1 MLSGC
6 FLRQRE
12 TLRGAPE
19 IIYTSP
25 PFVDGES
32 FSMPVTRLNELDA
45 LRGLMLVLMTL
56 THLPTRLSSPLGQ
69 PFGYVSAAEGFVLL
83 SAYMAGL
90 VYGRTAQKHGID
102 AMAGAFW
109 RRAFKVYACH
119 LAILL
124 FLFSVIAFVG
134 LKVEQDAV
142 KNLMAFYLDYPGRA
156 FLAGAALLYKPP
168 LLDILPMYVL
178 FMLASPRLLCYG
190 LRHGWGGVMGLSI
203 SLWLLAQFGLG
214 QWVYDSTLR
223 AAGGKL
229 PFNETGAFAVFAWQ
243 FLWVLGLWM
252 GASRSEKNA
261 VPFVFPRWAVALC
274 VAIAL
279 LGFGWRHGV
288 GQVPFAYGV
297 TANILFDKWLLGPM
311 RMINLFALTVLVIRF
326 APRLVSLR
334 PRWPFLETLGSAS
347 LPVFAAHLVIV
358 LMTLALWGDS
368 PQARPWWGDALLL
381 AACFAL
387 LHIAALTTL
396 WVDRQS
402 ARLMEERAKRRRL
415 KKELKKLAGAVST
428 TEAAALRGEAPQRLS
443 EVRGANEPAPTFAP
457 K

>member
-1 MLSGC
+1 
-6 FLRQRE
+6 
-12 TLRGAPE
+12 
-19 IIYTSP
+19 
-25 PFVDGES
+25 
-32 FSMPVTRLNELDA
+32 MPVTRLNELDA

-90 VYGRTAQKHGID
+90 VYGRTAQKNGID

-124 FLFSVIAFVG
+124 FLFTVIAFVG
-134 LKVEQDAV
+134 MKVEQDAV
-142 KNLMAFYLDYPGRA
+142 KNLMSFYLDQPGAA

-178 FMLASPRLLCYG
+178 FMLASPWLMGYG
-190 LRHGWGGVMGLSI
+190 VRRGWRGVIALSI
-203 SLWLLAQFGLG
+203 GLWVLAQFGLG
-214 QWVYDSTLR
+214 HWVYDWTLG
-223 AAGGKL
+223 AAGGQL

-243 FLWVLGLWM
+243 ILWVMGLWM
-252 GASRSEKNA
+252 GASRSEKDVA
-261 VPFVFPRWAVALC
+261 PFVFPRWAVALC

-279 LGFGWRHGV
+279 LGFAWRHAV
-288 GQVPFAYGV
+288 GQVPFANGV
-297 TANILFDKWLLGPM
+297 TANILFDKWQLGPM

-326 APRLVSLR
+326 APWLVSLR
-334 PRWPFLETLGSAS
+334 PRWAFLETLGSAS

-368 PQARPWWGDALLL
+368 SQARPWWGDGLLL

-387 LHIAALTTL
+387 LHIAALATL
-396 WVDRQS
+396 RIDRQS
-402 ARLMEERAKRRRL
+402 ARLLEERAKRRRL
-415 KKELKKLAGAVST
+415 KKALKKLTGAVT
-428 TEAAALRGEAPQRLS
+428 GAEAATLSFEAPQRLS
-443 EVRGANEPAPTFAP
+443 EVTGASEATPSLAP

>member
-1 MLSGC
+1 
-6 FLRQRE
+6 
-12 TLRGAPE
+12 
-19 IIYTSP
+19 
-25 PFVDGES
+25 
-32 FSMPVTRLNELDA
+32 MPLTRLNELDA

-90 VYGRTAQKHGID
+90 VYGHTAQKHGID
-102 AMAGAFW
+102 AMASAFW

-124 FLFSVIAFVG
+124 FLFTVIAFVG
-134 LKVEQDAV
+134 MTVMQDAA
-142 KNLMAFYLDYPGRA
+142 KNLMSFYLDYPGRA
-156 FLAGAALLYKPP
+156 LLAGAALLYKPP

-178 FMLASPRLLCYG
+178 FMLASPWLMGYG
-190 LRHGWGGVMGLSI
+190 LRRGWGGVMGLSI
-203 SLWLLAQFGLG
+203 GLWVLAQFGLG
-214 QWVYDSTLR
+214 QWVYDSTLS

-243 FLWVLGLWM
+243 FLWVMGLWM
-252 GASRSEKNA
+252 GASRSEKDV
-261 VPFVFPRWAVALC
+261 VPFVFPRWAVVLC

-326 APRLVSLR
+326 APWLVSLR

-347 LPVFAAHLVIV
+347 LPVFATHLVIV

-381 AACFAL
+381 AACFSL
-387 LHIAALTTL
+387 LYIAALATL

-402 ARLMEERAKRRRL
+402 ARLLEEQAKRRRL
-415 KKELKKLAGAVST
+415 RKELRKLTGAVVGAD
-428 TEAAALRGEAPQRLS
+428 AAAAGFEASQRLS
-443 EVRGANEPAPTFAP
+443 GESGAGEAAPSLAP

>member
-1 MLSGC
+1 
-6 FLRQRE
+6 
-12 TLRGAPE
+12 
-19 IIYTSP
+19 
-25 PFVDGES
+25 
-32 FSMPVTRLNELDA
+32 MPVTRLNELDA

-102 AMAGAFW
+102 AMASAFW

-119 LAILL
+119 VAILL
-124 FLFSVIAFVG
+124 FLFTVIAFVG

-142 KNLMAFYLDYPGRA
+142 KNLMSFYLDQPGAA
-156 FLAGAALLYKPP
+156 FLTGTTLLYKPP

-178 FMLASPRLLCYG
+178 FMLASPWLMGYG
-190 LRHGWGGVMGLSI
+190 LRRGWGGVMALSI
-203 SLWLLAQFGLG
+203 GLWVLAQFGLG
-214 QWVYDSTLR
+214 QWVYDWTIG
-223 AAGGKL
+223 AVGGRL
-229 PFNETGAFAVFAWQ
+229 PFNETGSFAVFAWQ
-243 FLWVLGLWM
+243 FLWVMGLWM
-252 GASRSEKNA
+252 GASRSEKDA
-261 VPFVFPRWAVALC
+261 APFVFPRWAVTLC
-274 VAIAL
+274 LAIAL
-279 LGFGWRHGV
+279 LGFAWRHGV

-297 TANILFDKWLLGPM
+297 TANIVFDKWQLGPM

-326 APRLVSLR
+326 APMLVSLR
-334 PRWPFLETLGSAS
+334 PRWAFLETLGSAS

-368 PQARPWWGDALLL
+368 PQARPWWGDGLLL
-381 AACFAL
+381 ATCFAL

-396 WVDRQS
+396 WIDQQS
-402 ARLMEERAKRRRL
+402 VRLLEERAKRLRL
-415 KKELKKLAGAVST
+415 KKALKKLTGGA
-428 TEAAALRGEAPQRLS
+428 AAALIFDAPQRLS
-443 EVRGANEPAPTFAP
+443 EGTGTSEAAPSLAP